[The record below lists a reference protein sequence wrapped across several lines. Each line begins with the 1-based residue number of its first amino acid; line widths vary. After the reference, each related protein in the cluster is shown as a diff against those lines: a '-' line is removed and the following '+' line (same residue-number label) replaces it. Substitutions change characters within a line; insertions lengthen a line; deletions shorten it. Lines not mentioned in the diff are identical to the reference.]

1 MNELYCEREQSL
13 RKFLVS
19 ELMKQTKGVEVER
32 DLAERTQLV
41 IDPSANVGDVQLAR
55 RFSNKYAN

>member
-1 MNELYCEREQSL
+1 MNKLFYSEHQNSL
-13 RKFLVS
+13 RRFLVS
-19 ELMKQTKGVEVER
+19 ELMKQFEEVEVKR

-55 RFSNKYAN
+55 RFSSK